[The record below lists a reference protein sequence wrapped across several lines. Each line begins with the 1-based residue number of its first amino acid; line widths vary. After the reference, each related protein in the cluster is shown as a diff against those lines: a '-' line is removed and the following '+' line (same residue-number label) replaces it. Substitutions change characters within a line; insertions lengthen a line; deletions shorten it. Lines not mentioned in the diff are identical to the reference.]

1 MQFHLLDFF
10 EGPGWGTLQ
19 RLPGSSYKYLRNVL
33 LTGFNS
39 VKGQLEFL
47 VHIVENAPD
56 LKVLTID
63 PRKKQVG
70 RCCSCFRRESEYVD
84 MRAAARKYLDGKILP
99 STEVHIL

>member
-1 MQFHLLDFF
+1 VHLN
-10 EGPGWGTLQ
+10 
-19 RLPGSSYKYLRNVL
+19 KALRNVL
-33 LTGFNS
+33 LTRFNS

-70 RCCSCFRRESEYVD
+70 RCFRRKSGLV
-84 MRAAARKYLDGKILP
+84 
-99 STEVHIL
+99 

>member
-1 MQFHLLDFF
+1 MQFDLLTFL

-19 RLPGSSYKYLRNVL
+19 RVPGSSYKYLRNVL

-47 VHIVENAPD
+47 VENAPD

-63 PRKKQVG
+63 PRKKVG
-70 RCCSCFRRESEYVD
+70 RCFRRDSEYVD
-84 MRAAARKYLDGKILP
+84 MRACARKYLDGKISP
-99 STEVHIL
+99 STRVHIL

>member
-1 MQFHLLDFF
+1 MQFDLLDFF

-63 PRKKQVG
+63 PRKKKVG
-70 RCCSCFRRESEYVD
+70 RCFRRESEYGD
-84 MRAAARKYLDGKILP
+84 MRAAARKYLDGKICP